1 MMFRRIVVAAERIA
15 YRASGSWSFLDRSD
29 FCGREDLA
37 RINGQRFCVVAS
49 SRKTFPYN
57 GIIRTDDDVH
67 YLALVLRVSER
78 AVPVLLNLSAAGYM
92 MIGSAGWHTQ
102 FNPEM
107 LARITVGESLAIGA
121 GVFVLVN
128 GILFFGDLRDRLRM
142 AREMVS
148 RKRREMFGGR

>member
-78 AVPVLLNLSAAGYM
+78 AVPVLLNEVHSFRNNGSQDLEF
-92 MIGSAGWHTQ
+92 MIVGVASQKGVLETVVSGSEKSSH
-102 FNPEM
+102 
-107 LARITVGESLAIGA
+107 
-121 GVFVLVN
+121 
-128 GILFFGDLRDRLRM
+128 
-142 AREMVS
+142 
-148 RKRREMFGGR
+148 